1 MRENSRSGVVSCPLF
16 RYPGTC
22 SHVSFV
28 EDCETLLS
36 LDVCHTFFHWTVDNE
51 GSIGLTTPVHH
62 LTLVRLESI
71 KEILDEWK
79 GICHPRGSVPSNEAD
94 VHSGG
99 LDSAGSRQEEVAA
112 LRDHPNKEFEDKKH
126 GV

>member
-22 SHVSFV
+22 SHVSLV

-79 GICHPRGSVPSNEAD
+79 PMFTVGASILQDRAKAKVTGY
-94 VHSGG
+94 
-99 LDSAGSRQEEVAA
+99 
-112 LRDHPNKEFEDKKH
+112 
-126 GV
+126 